1 MYIII
6 IITGL
11 IFTLINYL
19 IILKK
24 KDGFQN
30 NNVSQN
36 GNVVLDYKT
45 NLYDNLNP
53 DVITE
58 LNEMYNIHDS
68 NLLKNHNEKAKK
80 YNLID

>member
-36 GNVVLDYKT
+36 GNVVLDYKN

-80 YNLID
+80 YNLTG